1 MDLSLLLLAGLTVIE
16 VILFQQVFIYFLLDL
31 IKLQKCQDSGC
42 DNAQEPEETSIYHF
56 LVLLSV
62 LNVFISLINLGFI
75 YVTKRRQS
83 HGHKDTVSLL
93 CLTFTISR
101 DIHKLWS
108 LFKII
113 FSLILLLGLISSG
126 VDWSSMIL
134 ILFVSFGRYKKT
146 LKDKLN

>member
-1 MDLSLLLLAGLTVIE
+1 MDISLFLLAGLTVIE

-42 DNAQEPEETSIYHF
+42 DNAQEPEGSSIYHF
-56 LVLLSV
+56 LVLLSI
-62 LNVFISLINLGFI
+62 LNVFISLINLCFI
-75 YVTKRRQS
+75 YVTRRRRS

-93 CLTFTISR
+93 CLTPPISR
-101 DIHKLWS
+101 DIHQLWS

-126 VDWSSMIL
+126 VEWNSIIL
-134 ILFVSFGRYKKT
+134 IIFVSFG
-146 LKDKLN
+146 

>member
-1 MDLSLLLLAGLTVIE
+1 MDISLFLLAGLTVTE

-42 DNAQEPEETSIYHF
+42 DNAQEPEGSSVYHF
-56 LVLLSV
+56 LVLLSI

-75 YVTKRRQS
+75 YVTRRRRS

-93 CLTFTISR
+93 CLTLPISR
-101 DIHKLWS
+101 DIHQLWS
-108 LFKII
+108 IFKII

-126 VDWSSMIL
+126 VEWSSIIL
-134 ILFVSFGRYKKT
+134 IIFVSFG
-146 LKDKLN
+146 

>member
-1 MDLSLLLLAGLTVIE
+1 MDISLVLLAGLTVTE

-42 DNAQEPEETSIYHF
+42 DNAQEPEGSSVYHF
-56 LVLLSV
+56 LVLLSI

-75 YVTKRRQS
+75 YVTRRRRS

-93 CLTFTISR
+93 CLTLPISR
-101 DIHKLWS
+101 DIHQLWS

-126 VDWSSMIL
+126 VEWSSIIL
-134 ILFVSFGRYKKT
+134 IILVSFG
-146 LKDKLN
+146 

>member
-1 MDLSLLLLAGLTVIE
+1 MDISLFLLAGLTVIE

-42 DNAQEPEETSIYHF
+42 DNAQEPEGSSIYHF
-56 LVLLSV
+56 LVLLSI
-62 LNVFISLINLGFI
+62 LNVSISLIHLGFI
-75 YVTKRRQS
+75 YVTRRRRS

-93 CLTFTISR
+93 CLTLPISR
-101 DIHKLWS
+101 DIHQLWS

-126 VDWSSMIL
+126 VEWNSIIL
-134 ILFVSFGRYKKT
+134 IIFVSFG
-146 LKDKLN
+146 

>member
-1 MDLSLLLLAGLTVIE
+1 MDISLVLLAGLTVTE

-42 DNAQEPEETSIYHF
+42 DNAQEPEGSSVYHF
-56 LVLLSV
+56 LVLLSI

-75 YVTKRRQS
+75 YVTRRRWS

-93 CLTFTISR
+93 CLTLPISR
-101 DIHKLWS
+101 NIHQLWS
-108 LFKII
+108 IFKII

-126 VDWSSMIL
+126 VEWSSIIL
-134 ILFVSFGRYKKT
+134 IIFVSFG
-146 LKDKLN
+146 

>member
-1 MDLSLLLLAGLTVIE
+1 MDISLFLLAGVTVTE

-42 DNAQEPEETSIYHF
+42 DNAQEPEGSSVYHF
-56 LVLLSV
+56 LVLLSI

-75 YVTKRRQS
+75 YVTRRRRS

-93 CLTFTISR
+93 CLTLPISR
-101 DIHKLWS
+101 DIHQLWS

-126 VDWSSMIL
+126 VEWSSIIL
-134 ILFVSFGRYKKT
+134 IIFVSFG
-146 LKDKLN
+146 

>member
-1 MDLSLLLLAGLTVIE
+1 MDISLFLLAGLTVIE

-42 DNAQEPEETSIYHF
+42 DNAQEPEGSSIYHF
-56 LVLLSV
+56 LVLLSI
-62 LNVFISLINLGFI
+62 LNVFISLINLCFI
-75 YVTKRRQS
+75 YVTRRRRS

-93 CLTFTISR
+93 CLTLPISR
-101 DIHKLWS
+101 DIHQLWS

-126 VDWSSMIL
+126 VEWNSIIL
-134 ILFVSFGRYKKT
+134 IIFVSFG
-146 LKDKLN
+146 

>member
-1 MDLSLLLLAGLTVIE
+1 MDISLFLLAGLTVIE

-42 DNAQEPEETSIYHF
+42 DNAQEPEGSSIYHF
-56 LVLLSV
+56 LVLLSI
-62 LNVFISLINLGFI
+62 LNVFISLIHLGFI
-75 YVTKRRQS
+75 YVTRRRRS

-93 CLTFTISR
+93 CLTLPISR
-101 DIHKLWS
+101 DIHQLWS

-126 VDWSSMIL
+126 VEWNSIIL
-134 ILFVSFGRYKKT
+134 IIFVSFG
-146 LKDKLN
+146 

>member
-1 MDLSLLLLAGLTVIE
+1 MDISLFLLAGLTVTE

-42 DNAQEPEETSIYHF
+42 DNAQEPEGSSVYHF
-56 LVLLSV
+56 LVLLSI
-62 LNVFISLINLGFI
+62 LNVFISLINLSFI
-75 YVTKRRQS
+75 YVTRRRRS

-93 CLTFTISR
+93 CLTLPISR
-101 DIHKLWS
+101 DIHQLWS

-126 VDWSSMIL
+126 VEWSSIIL
-134 ILFVSFGRYKKT
+134 IIFVSFG
-146 LKDKLN
+146 

>member
-1 MDLSLLLLAGLTVIE
+1 MDISLVLLAGLTVTE

-42 DNAQEPEETSIYHF
+42 DNAQEPEGSSVYHF
-56 LVLLSV
+56 LVLLSI

-75 YVTKRRQS
+75 YVTRRRRS

-93 CLTFTISR
+93 CLTLPISR
-101 DIHKLWS
+101 DIHQLWS
-108 LFKII
+108 IFKII

-126 VDWSSMIL
+126 VEWSSIIL
-134 ILFVSFGRYKKT
+134 IIFVSFG
-146 LKDKLN
+146 

>member
-1 MDLSLLLLAGLTVIE
+1 MDISLVLLAGLTVTE

-42 DNAQEPEETSIYHF
+42 DNAQEPEGSSVYHF
-56 LVLLSV
+56 LVLLSI

-75 YVTKRRQS
+75 YVTRRRWS

-93 CLTFTISR
+93 CLTLPISR
-101 DIHKLWS
+101 NIHQLWS
-108 LFKII
+108 IFKII

-126 VDWSSMIL
+126 VDWSSML
-134 ILFVSFGRYKKT
+134 MILFVSFGQYYYYYYYY
-146 LKDKLN
+146 

>member
-1 MDLSLLLLAGLTVIE
+1 MDISLFLLAGLTVTE

-42 DNAQEPEETSIYHF
+42 DNAQEPEGSSVYHF
-56 LVLLSV
+56 LVLLSI

-75 YVTKRRQS
+75 YVTRRRRS

-93 CLTFTISR
+93 CLTLPISR
-101 DIHKLWS
+101 DIHQLWS

-126 VDWSSMIL
+126 VEWSSIIL
-134 ILFVSFGRYKKT
+134 IIFVSFG
-146 LKDKLN
+146 

>member
-1 MDLSLLLLAGLTVIE
+1 MDINLFLLAGLTVTE

-42 DNAQEPEETSIYHF
+42 DNAQEPEGSSVYHF
-56 LVLLSV
+56 LVLLSI

-75 YVTKRRQS
+75 YVTRRRWS

-93 CLTFTISR
+93 CLTLPISR
-101 DIHKLWS
+101 DIHQLWS
-108 LFKII
+108 IFKII

-126 VDWSSMIL
+126 VEWSSIIL
-134 ILFVSFGRYKKT
+134 IILVSFG
-146 LKDKLN
+146 

>member
-1 MDLSLLLLAGLTVIE
+1 MDISLFLLAGLTVTE

-42 DNAQEPEETSIYHF
+42 DNAQEPEGSSVYHF
-56 LVLLSV
+56 LVLLSI

-75 YVTKRRQS
+75 YVTRRRWS

-93 CLTFTISR
+93 CLTLPISR
-101 DIHKLWS
+101 NIHQLWS
-108 LFKII
+108 IFKII

-126 VDWSSMIL
+126 VEWSSIIL
-134 ILFVSFGRYKKT
+134 IIFVSFG
-146 LKDKLN
+146 